1 MALRTDESFRNR
13 AQPIHHKETSSL
25 EHLRKADGT
34 PLLDMIKHFPTSD
47 PLHLLEEGVMK
58 KCLGIWMK
66 GNARNK
72 RKKWSNDIIS
82 SLNRQILQ
90 WNRELP
96 SDFNRKLRTLQ
107 FLTYYKATEFRT
119 MLLYIG
125 MVAFKDVL
133 VEQEYVHF
141 LYFCLAIRL
150 YSCRYYVQ
158 SPNLRVL
165 ARKFLSDYCEN
176 FVKIYGKNEVV
187 SNIHNI
193 SHIADDVEQFGN
205 LNEIST
211 YPFENFLHDI
221 KLRVRPSST
230 PMEQITRRIIEGS
243 LISDRQNSQQIN
255 FTTKTF
261 ENASW
266 VPELKYEWREKN
278 ASVSFY
284 KFIRIKPNVFLSI
297 KKFGDKWFITKCDD
311 IVEMIYAIKKN
322 NSYFIY
328 GNPIKNKIDFFSKPY
343 SSQKTNI
350 YLSDGEKGQPKF
362 YNDIE
367 VKGKMVCLSYSEK
380 YVFIPLLHSFDDCLN
395 V

>member
-1 MALRTDESFRNR
+1 MF
-13 AQPIHHKETSSL
+13 
-25 EHLRKADGT
+25 
-34 PLLDMIKHFPTSD
+34 
-47 PLHLLEEGVMK
+47 
-58 KCLGIWMK
+58 
-66 GNARNK
+66 
-72 RKKWSNDIIS
+72 
-82 SLNRQILQ
+82 
-90 WNRELP
+90 
-96 SDFNRKLRTLQ
+96 
-107 FLTYYKATEFRT
+107 
-119 MLLYIG
+119 
-125 MVAFKDVL
+125 
-133 VEQEYVHF
+133 
-141 LYFCLAIRL
+141 
-150 YSCRYYVQ
+150 
-158 SPNLRVL
+158 
-165 ARKFLSDYCEN
+165 
-176 FVKIYGKNEVV
+176 
-187 SNIHNI
+187 
-193 SHIADDVEQFGN
+193 
-205 LNEIST
+205 EI
-211 YPFENFLHDI
+211 FLHDI

-284 KFIRIKPNVFLSI
+284 KFIRIEPNVFLSI

-343 SSQKTNI
+343 SSQKTDI

-362 YNDIE
+362 YNDNE

>member
-311 IVEMIYAIKKN
+311 IVEMIYAIKKTT
-322 NSYFIY
+322 
-328 GNPIKNKIDFFSKPY
+328 P
-343 SSQKTNI
+343 T
-350 YLSDGEKGQPKF
+350 
-362 YNDIE
+362 
-367 VKGKMVCLSYSEK
+367 
-380 YVFIPLLHSFDDCLN
+380 SFMEIQ
-395 V
+395 